1 MKQLKHW
8 LLALLIIP
16 ALAIGFTACGGD
28 DEDDDEPT
36 SSNSLV
42 GYWLRHHSDV
52 YDGFYF
58 ASDGSGWEF
67 EYVPSLGNPPY
78 GWTISWKQS
87 DSTLRIVD
95 ETSDNKFYDTYSITY
110 LDEDTMILK
119 MDGTT
124 YSYQRVTKS
133 QLPFSI
139 SDIEWDD

>member
-16 ALAIGFTACGGD
+16 TLALTFTACGGD
-28 DEDDDEPT
+28 DDDDDEPS

-42 GYWLRHHSDV
+42 GYWLRHSSNV

-67 EYVPSLGNPPY
+67 EYHPAYAPY
-78 GWTISWKQS
+78 AWTISWKQS
-87 DSTLRIVD
+87 GTTLRVYD
-95 ETSDNKFYDTYSITY
+95 ECEKETDIYTMSL
-110 LDEDTMILK
+110 LDEDTLILK
-119 MDGTT
+119 MDGAT
-124 YSYQRVTKS
+124 YSYERISKS

-139 SDIEWDD
+139 SDIEWEEED